1 MSDVELLSAITKVA
15 SYEIEIYI
23 CMYILL
29 RNNQHHQKKYP
40 SGKVR
45 EAVARYQ
52 NDTKSKNISS

>member
-1 MSDVELLSAITKVA
+1 MKVR
-15 SYEIEIYI
+15 YI

-45 EAVARYQ
+45 EAVGRYQ

>member
-1 MSDVELLSAITKVA
+1 
-15 SYEIEIYI
+15 
-23 CMYILL
+23 MYILL

-52 NDTKSKNISS
+52 NDTKSKNIRLDFENLASVVESLST